1 MRLKIILLFL
11 SIQTFIAILIGG
23 YQYYITL
30 KKSILEDF
38 TNQAAIKFEMRKRNL
53 NYYLS
58 ESTKPIKT
66 LAGLPELSRVLLN
79 QSTSNLDRVNQLLD
93 HYQQT
98 LQLGV
103 CYLIDADGNTVAS
116 SNRNSKTSF
125 VGQNFSFRPYFN
137 HSINGEPHVYL
148 ALGTTSHV
156 RGAYYSYP
164 VYSSEKKDHSEPIG
178 VVVAKATIELI
189 EQRIAPEENENLL
202 LVDPFG
208 IIFISTI
215 KNLKYH
221 SIKPLKPLVSKIIKD
236 SKQFG
241 EGPWKQIYFQQKGNI
256 VSIGEDKKDYLSF
269 QSPLELF
276 RDWQLIYLVNMDDIK
291 DQIAVPFINIGSK
304 AIIFI
309 SVLISLAAFVLY
321 FMALKELKKR
331 KYVED
336 ALTESEKRYR
346 FIYHRT
352 PGLLHSINQQKEL
365 INVSDHW
372 LTTMGYNREE
382 VIGKKLTD
390 FLTPLSKDHAER
402 VIFPTFFKNGFC
414 NEIPYEFVKKNGEVI
429 DILSSTFGDRDEAGN
444 VVRSFAVSA
453 NITIQKETERALKK
467 ARDELDHYSKNLERI
482 VANRTSE
489 IQNLLI
495 YTPAVV
501 YIKNKEGE
509 YRLVNSHFEKLF
521 QVKQSSII
529 GKTDFELFDSEI
541 ANKLTQNDE
550 KVVTDKDSCQ
560 VEEIFPQ
567 NGSNSTFLTIT
578 FPIYD
583 DDNALNGIG
592 GILTDITTL
601 KRAEEQLKRFS
612 RDIISSQ
619 ELERSK
625 IARELHDELGQ
636 MLTAFSID
644 MAWLGKIFKEKD
656 SKNFQRIKQMDEQIN
671 QTITDVRNLSFRIR
685 PGVLDDLGLADALD
699 WLVQDFEK
707 RTQTSCLLKLSGVK
721 SSFKKINNT
730 LTTAIYRIAQEALT
744 NVTRHAMASNVDV
757 ALSLKNGTLEMTIA
771 DNGSGFDLNDNTK
784 YNSLGLVGMKERASL
799 LGGKVTIQSK
809 ITSGTSIHCQI
820 PLQNS

>member
-23 YQYYITL
+23 YQYYVTL

-58 ESTKPIKT
+58 ESNKPIKT
-66 LAGLPELSRVLLN
+66 LAGLPELSQVLLN
-79 QSTSNLDRVNQLLD
+79 QSEENLDQVNQLLD
-93 HYQQT
+93 HYQKT

-103 CYLIDADGNTVAS
+103 CYLINADGTTIAS

-137 HSINGEPHVYL
+137 HSINGKPDVYL

-156 RGAYYSYP
+156 RGAYYSHP
-164 VYSSEKKDHSEPIG
+164 VYASEKKGKSEPIG

-215 KNLKYH
+215 NNLKYH
-221 SIKPLKPLVSKIIKD
+221 SIKPLNPQVSKIIKD

-241 EGPWKQIYFQQKGNI
+241 EGPWEKVYFQKKGNI
-256 VSIGEDKKDYLSF
+256 INIGKDRKDYLSF

-276 RDWQLIYLVNMDDIK
+276 KDWQLIYLVNMDDIK
-291 DQIAVPFINIGSK
+291 DQIAGPFINIGSK
-304 AIIFI
+304 AIILI

-321 FMALKELKKR
+321 LMALKELKKR
-331 KYVED
+331 KKVED

-372 LTTMGYNREE
+372 LTTMGYRREE

-390 FLTPLSKDHAER
+390 FLTPASKDHAER
-402 VIFPTFFKNGFC
+402 VIFPAFFKHGFC

-429 DILSSTFGDRDEAGN
+429 DILSSTFGDRDEGGN

-453 NITIQKETERALKK
+453 NITVQKETERALKK
-467 ARDELDHYSKNLERI
+467 ARDELDHYSRNLERI
-482 VANRTSE
+482 VVNRTSE
-489 IQNLLI
+489 IQNLLK

-501 YIKNKEGE
+501 YIKNKEGQ

-521 QVKQSSII
+521 QVKQSNII

-541 ANKLTQNDE
+541 AHKLTQNDE
-550 KVVTDKDSCQ
+550 KVVINKDSSQ
-560 VEEIFPQ
+560 VEEIFQQ
-567 NGSNSTFLTIT
+567 NGSHRTFLTIT

-592 GILTDITTL
+592 GILTEITTL

-644 MAWLGKIFKEKD
+644 MAWLGKIFKEKE
-656 SKNFQRIKQMDEQIN
+656 SENYQRIKQMDEQIN

-721 SSFKKINNT
+721 SSFKKVNNT

-744 NVTRHAMASNVDV
+744 NVTRHAMASSVEV
-757 ALSLKNGTLEMTIA
+757 TLSFKNGALEMTIE
-771 DNGSGFDLNDNTK
+771 DNGTGFDLSDNTK

>member
-23 YQYYITL
+23 YQYYSTL

-38 TNQAAIKFEMRKRNL
+38 TNQAVIKFEMRKRNL

-66 LAGLPELSRVLLN
+66 LAGLPALSEVLLN
-79 QSTSNLDRVNQLLD
+79 QSTANLDKVNQLLD
-93 HYQQT
+93 HYQKT

-103 CYLIDADGNTVAS
+103 CYLINAEGVTIAS
-116 SNRNSKTSF
+116 SNRHSDTSF
-125 VGQNFSFRPYFN
+125 VSQNFSFRPYFN
-137 HSINGEPHVYL
+137 HSINGKPDVYL

-156 RGAYYSYP
+156 RGAYYSHP
-164 VYSSEKKDHSEPIG
+164 VYAFNKNSTTEAIG

-208 IIFISTI
+208 IIFVSTI
-215 KNLKYH
+215 DDFKYH
-221 SIKPLKPLVSKIIKD
+221 SIKPLTPQVSKIIKD

-241 EGPWKQIYFQQKGNI
+241 EGPWNQIFFKKRDDI
-256 VSIGEDKKDYLSF
+256 VTIGPDKKEYLSF

-276 RDWQLIYLVNMDDIK
+276 KDWQLIYLVNMDDIK
-291 DQIAVPFINIGSK
+291 DQIAAPFINIGSK

-309 SVLISLAAFVLY
+309 SVIISLAVFVLY
-321 FMALKELKKR
+321 LMALKELKKR
-331 KYVED
+331 KNVED
-336 ALTESEKRYR
+336 ALKESEKRYR

-352 PGLLHSINQQKEL
+352 PGLLHSINQKKEL

-372 LTTMGYNREE
+372 LKTMGYDREE
-382 VIGKKLTD
+382 VMGKKLTN
-390 FLTPLSKDHAER
+390 FLTPASKDYAER
-402 VIFPTFFKNGFC
+402 VIFPSFFKNGFC

-429 DILSSTFGDRDEAGN
+429 DILSSTFGDRDGEGN

-453 NITIQKETERALKK
+453 NITVQKETERALKK

-482 VANRTSE
+482 VSYRTSE
-489 IQNLLI
+489 IQNLLK
-495 YTPAVV
+495 YSPAVV
-501 YIKNKEGE
+501 YIKNKKGE

-521 QVKQSSII
+521 RVKQSDII
-529 GKTDFELFDSEI
+529 GKTDFELFESEI
-541 ANKLTQNDE
+541 AEKLTHNDQ
-550 KVVTDKDSCQ
+550 KVVTDRDSCQ
-560 VEEIFPQ
+560 MEEIYPQ
-567 NGSNSTFLTIT
+567 NGGISTFLTIT

-644 MAWLGKIFKEKD
+644 MAWLGKLFKEKN
-656 SKNFQRIKQMDEQIN
+656 SQNYQRIKQMDKQIN
-671 QTITDVRNLSFRIR
+671 KTITDVRNLSFRIR

-699 WLVQDFEK
+699 WLIQDFEK
-707 RTQTSCLLKLSGVK
+707 RTQTSCLLRLSGVK
-721 SSFKKINNT
+721 SNIKKVSSS
-730 LTTAIYRIAQEALT
+730 LSTAVYRIAQEALT
-744 NVTRHAMASNVDV
+744 NVTRHAEASNVEV
-757 ALSLKNGTLEMTIA
+757 ELILMNEALEMTIE
-771 DNGSGFDLNDNTK
+771 DNGNGFDLDDYTK

-799 LGGKVTIQSK
+799 LGGKVTIQSRL
-809 ITSGTSIHCQI
+809 TSGTSIHCRF
-820 PLQNS
+820 PLQCN